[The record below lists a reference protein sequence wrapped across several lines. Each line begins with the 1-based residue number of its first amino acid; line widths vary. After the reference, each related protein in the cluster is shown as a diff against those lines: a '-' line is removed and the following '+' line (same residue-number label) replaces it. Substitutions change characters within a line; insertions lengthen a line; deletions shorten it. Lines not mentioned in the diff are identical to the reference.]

1 MEDTRG
7 LGLDGWMDRGELD
20 AIFVM
25 EDELMIMIDVNEM
38 RYTVVNWKMW
48 CDFGLVNER
57 EINERVIGY
66 K

>member
-1 MEDTRG
+1 
-7 LGLDGWMDRGELD
+7 MDRGELG
-20 AIFVM
+20 AIFFM

-57 EINERVIGY
+57 EINEHVIGY